1 MNLFEKHPLPWSVDD
16 DTMILDANKAIVFF
30 GGDGVHHVVQRI
42 NATQG
47 VPQDAFGGGWTA
59 AGASAYAS
67 RLEKEVA
74 AEPSKDRHVIDAIY
88 RLNETLAQ
96 RLYADKTLLDEF
108 AMAAFAML
116 PDGEKCGGLDA
127 NVHWAYQFAQAMMAE
142 KKRIE
147 VMQRKELTGGSDE
160 DK

>member
-16 DTMILDANKAIVFF
+16 DTVIVDANKAIVFF

-42 NATQG
+42 NATQCIT
-47 VPQDAFGGGWTA
+47 QEMLDGGWTA

-67 RLEKEVA
+67 RIEKEAA
-74 AEPSKDRHVIDAIY
+74 AEPSKDRHVLDAID

-96 RLYADKTLLDEF
+96 RRYSDKTLLDEF
-108 AMAAFAML
+108 AMLVFTML
-116 PDGEKCGGLDA
+116 PAVEE
-127 NVHWAYQFAQAMMAE
+127 NVVYAYRFAQEMMAE
-142 KKRIE
+142 KNRVE
-147 VMQRKELTGGSDE
+147 AMQRKELTGGSDE